1 MRKREKIRGDN
12 KGRRRGRDKE
22 KKEKEKEKERERK
35 DARATGHGNKFDN
48 NKEKHFTRSQNRFAE
63 FVAGQDLLERD
74 DTLCFWLASCPWQR

>member
-1 MRKREKIRGDN
+1 MKRSAGII
-12 KGRRRGRDKE
+12 KGGEGGGGIKRRRGRRR
-22 KKEKEKEKERERK
+22 RERK

-74 DTLCFWLASCPWQR
+74 DTLCFWLASCPWKR